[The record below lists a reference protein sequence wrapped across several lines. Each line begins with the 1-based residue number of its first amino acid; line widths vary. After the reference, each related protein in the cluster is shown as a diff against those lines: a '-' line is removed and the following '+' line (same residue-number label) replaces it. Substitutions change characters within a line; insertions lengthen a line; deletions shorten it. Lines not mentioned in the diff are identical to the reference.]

1 MNELVNHPDWMP
13 LLLDDN
19 GEVHPTG
26 NCKVWAPFPVIS
38 YSWGPYKW
46 PKING

>member
-19 GEVHPTG
+19 GEVHLKRKGKRKTIQIG
-26 NCKVWAPFPVIS
+26 GTFF
-38 YSWGPYKW
+38 G
-46 PKING
+46 GRR